1 MKPQLL
7 QYSSSMVAGSVGVGW
22 SKYNP
27 VTDASCARKNR
38 PKDTPAQAP
47 HTAIRSVPRRSR
59 GSLEHDR
66 ELETHPALLRPIE
79 RADMQ
84 RVVIEQDGLAEPAAI
99 ALQAD
104 GLDIELGHEGE
115 LPVHFLGVVGRGMVL
130 GARRQQQSGK
140 TRLAAHRD
148 PYFPSRNPFRPVK
161 AVIIP

>member
-7 QYSSSMVAGSVGVGW
+7 QYSSSMVAGSVGVGC

-38 PKDTPAQAP
+38 PKSALRQAP
-47 HTAIRSVPRRSR
+47 QTAIRSASHRSR

-66 ELETHPALLRPIE
+66 ELETHPASLRPIE

-84 RVVIEQDGLAEPAAI
+84 RAVIEQDGLAEPAAV

-104 GLDIELGHEGE
+104 RPDVELGHEGE
-115 LPVHFLGVVGRGMVL
+115 LSGRLLGMV
-130 GARRQQQSGK
+130 RRGQ
-140 TRLAAHRD
+140 
-148 PYFPSRNPFRPVK
+148 F
-161 AVIIP
+161 